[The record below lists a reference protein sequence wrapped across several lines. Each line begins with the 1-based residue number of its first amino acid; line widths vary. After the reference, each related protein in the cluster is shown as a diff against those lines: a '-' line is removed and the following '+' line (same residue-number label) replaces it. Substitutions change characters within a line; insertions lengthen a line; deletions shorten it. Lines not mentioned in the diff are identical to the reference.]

1 MQPDLF
7 YQQRIQTLEEQYKQL
22 QGKKS
27 LLAWLR
33 FAAVVAIGAALYFL
47 LPVGTGYAVITALLL
62 AAVFVRLIFID
73 LKNKTAIKNNRHL
86 RQINEAEL
94 LALAHNYYNFD
105 DGHQYI
111 PAAEHPY
118 SNDLDIFG
126 RASLFQY
133 CNRTTSDMGGSILSS
148 WLLHPATI
156 PVIAQR
162 QEAVKELSAK
172 TEWRQQLEAYGKE
185 QKITTVTASRL
196 QEWLLAE
203 PHFINNLFWKIL
215 QYAIPA
221 IIITV
226 IILNAEDVITNP
238 VRNMF
243 LLGSALIALVMAKKI
258 APLHMQVSKMAEEL
272 AVLADSI
279 KHVEQTSFN
288 APLLQAL
295 QTKFVIENTKA
306 SIQLKELKRIV
317 ERLDL
322 RLNPV
327 VFIPLAIILQWDIQ
341 QAMALEKWK
350 QRNRQNIND
359 WFDAIGQFE
368 ALHSFAGLAF
378 NHPEWNYPLFKDEH
392 FYIAGTNIGHP
403 LINAAKRV
411 NNSISITTREE
422 LMLITGSNMAGKSTY
437 LRSIGV
443 NTVLAMAGAP
453 VCASTFTL
461 SPVQIISSMRIAD
474 NLEESTSTFY
484 AELKKLKAIID
495 KVNIGEKIFILL
507 DEILRGTNSLDRHT
521 GSVALV
527 KQLIKHKAACIIAT
541 HDVELA
547 KLEDNYPNNILN
559 YHFDVQVAND
569 ELYFDYKL
577 KEGICTSLNASI
589 LMKKI
594 GIEL

>member
-1 MQPDLF
+1 MEPGIF
-7 YQQRIQTLEEQYKQL
+7 YQARIKSLEEENQL
-22 QGKKS
+22 LLNRKS

-33 FAAVVAIGAALYFL
+33 LASVLAIAAAIYWLGPISTAYMLLTVVI
-47 LPVGTGYAVITALLL
+47 LL
-62 AAVFVRLIFID
+62 AVFARLIFID
-73 LKNKTAIKNNRHL
+73 LKNKNAIKNQQHL
-86 RQINEAEL
+86 VKINLDEL
-94 LALAHNYYNFD
+94 KALQHEYYGFE
-105 DGHQYI
+105 DGVHFL
-111 PAAEHPY
+111 PPDHPY
-118 SNDLDIFG
+118 ANDLDIFG

-133 CNRTTSDMGGSILSS
+133 CNRTTSDMGSS
-148 WLLHPATI
+148 TLAQWLLQPAS
-156 PVIAQR
+156 PAVILER
-162 QEAVKELSAK
+162 QQAVKELHAI
-172 TEWRQQLEAYGKE
+172 TGWRQQLEAYGKE
-185 QKITTVTASRL
+185 QKITAATQQRL
-196 QEWLLAE
+196 HDWLKAE

-215 QYAIPA
+215 QYAVPA

-226 IILNAEDVITNP
+226 IVLNIQNIIADTT
-238 VRNMF
+238 RNLF
-243 LLGSALIALVMAKKI
+243 LLGAGVIAFTMAKKI
-258 APLHMQVSKMAEEL
+258 APLHEQVSKMANEL
-272 AVLADSI
+272 SVLANSI
-279 KHVEQTSFN
+279 KLIEDSSFN
-288 APLLQAL
+288 SPLLQSL
-295 QTKFVIENTKA
+295 QSSFTVKNTNA
-306 SIQLKELKRIV
+306 STQLKQLKKIV

-327 VFIPLAIILQWDIQ
+327 VFIPLALILQWDIQ

-350 QRNRQNIND
+350 QRNQQNINH

-368 ALHSFAGLAF
+368 ALHSFAGLQF
-378 NHPEWNYPLFKDEH
+378 NHPQWCFPSFKAEH
-392 FYIAGTNIGHP
+392 FFMQGENIGHP

-411 NNSISITTREE
+411 NNAIHINSREQ

-453 VCASTFTL
+453 VCADAFTL

-484 AELKKLKAIID
+484 AELKKLKAVID
-495 KVNIGEKIFILL
+495 RVNAGEKIFILL

-527 KQLIKHKAACIIAT
+527 KQLIRHRAACIIAT

-547 KLEDNYPNNILN
+547 KLKDQYPANILN